1 MYACITQR
9 SVPTAGAA
17 CCDIPDVSPR
27 KGTPRARQQVKT
39 GGPDVQTRA
48 WPMDMD
54 ARVPIQIDMNEVTC
68 GGPFKSLAL
77 ACRLKATKNPFR
89 VCSIGAHHDSPSQWP
104 SSQLLT
110 YACTGMGSNVF
121 TFLPAAAIWLLACM
135 PCLVSTHFARKVH
148 LLPFFFYR
156 YDVPSI
162 YVGALYC
169 STGQSEHARCCLLLL
184 KKGLKRDR
192 RTGKKKVSDG
202 QRVHNWADG
211 WPARRLTPRED
222 A

>member
-77 ACRLKATKNPFR
+77 ACRLKARIIRDENENDNLRF
-89 VCSIGAHHDSPSQWP
+89 SEI
-104 SSQLLT
+104 
-110 YACTGMGSNVF
+110 VF
-121 TFLPAAAIWLLACM
+121 EFFLIFM
-135 PCLVSTHFARKVH
+135 PKRK
-148 LLPFFFYR
+148 
-156 YDVPSI
+156 
-162 YVGALYC
+162 
-169 STGQSEHARCCLLLL
+169 
-184 KKGLKRDR
+184 
-192 RTGKKKVSDG
+192 
-202 QRVHNWADG
+202 
-211 WPARRLTPRED
+211 
-222 A
+222 

>member
-77 ACRLKATKNPFR
+77 ACRLKARIMTRRRSGPPR
-89 VCSIGAHHDSPSQWP
+89 
-104 SSQLLT
+104 SSSLT
-110 YACTGMGSNVF
+110 
-121 TFLPAAAIWLLACM
+121 
-135 PCLVSTHFARKVH
+135 
-148 LLPFFFYR
+148 
-156 YDVPSI
+156 
-162 YVGALYC
+162 
-169 STGQSEHARCCLLLL
+169 HAREWDQTFSHFYQPQLSGCWHAC
-184 KKGLKRDR
+184 R
-192 RTGKKKVSDG
+192 VSCPLILPG
-202 QRVHNWADG
+202 RSTCFLSFFTATMSQVYM
-211 WPARRLTPRED
+211 
-222 A
+222 